1 MHMAI
6 YACSN
11 QIPIFFPNYYV
22 VTVTACISID
32 SIGVLDAEK
41 TKIAGCRNIG
51 ITMLCVKCGL
61 TQSMDCPVQS
71 SDRYFVQQNID
82 FVRISWIVHL
92 VFCAKYG

>member
-1 MHMAI
+1 MHNYGHAP
-6 YACSN
+6 SN
-11 QIPIFFPNYYV
+11 QIPIFFPNYHV

-32 SIGVLDAEK
+32 SIVVLHAEK

-51 ITMLCVKCGL
+51 IAMLCVKYRL

-71 SDRYFVQQNID
+71 SDCYFAQQNID

>member
-6 YACSN
+6 YASSN
-11 QIPIFFPNYYV
+11 QIPIFFPNYHV

-32 SIGVLDAEK
+32 SIVVLHAEK

-51 ITMLCVKCGL
+51 IAMLCVKYGL

-71 SDRYFVQQNID
+71 SDCYFVNKI
-82 FVRISWIVHL
+82 
-92 VFCAKYG
+92 